1 MKKIWLALLSL
12 TLVISLFPS
21 LTSAAQSKKFEQE
34 LTQFLKEASEVRGFK
49 VTKDDIEET
58 LSYSYYDESIEDF
71 QSIKELKL
79 ELGQIIKADLSNLDF
94 IYKEYSLTKDSLIQL
109 LKDNG

>member
-34 LTQFLKEASEVRGFK
+34 LTQFLKEASEVRGF
-49 VTKDDIEET
+49 
-58 LSYSYYDESIEDF
+58 
-71 QSIKELKL
+71 
-79 ELGQIIKADLSNLDF
+79 
-94 IYKEYSLTKDSLIQL
+94 
-109 LKDNG
+109 